1 MPARKVPKVIGND
14 EKQHGLPVDICV
26 GMTLAQAEAVLIAAT
41 LRHTQ
46 GNISAAAAMLKID
59 RTTLYNKVR
68 RYGLASA
75 LKWDRRKPGSQS

>member
-14 EKQHGLPVDICV
+14 EKQHGPPVDICV
-26 GMTLAQAEAVLIAAT
+26 GMTLTQAEAVLIAAT

-59 RTTLYNKVR
+59 RTTLYNSITR
-68 RYGLASA
+68 
-75 LKWDRRKPGSQS
+75 